1 MQVFQALR
9 MVVNDELS
17 ALDCLLRAGTAAL
30 APGGRLAIISFHSL
44 EDRAV
49 KTHFRLCSADTKHPV
64 TGHITRAAPFTLITK
79 RAVQA
84 GQDEVVANVRARSAR
99 LRVLM
104 RNL

>member
-1 MQVFQALR
+1 

-17 ALDCLLRAGTAAL
+17 ALDNLLRAGTAAL
-30 APGGRLAIISFHSL
+30 APGGRLAVISFHSL

-49 KTHFRLCSADTKHPV
+49 KNHFRLCSADMQHPV
-64 TGHITRAAPFTLITK
+64 TGQITRPAPFTLLTK

-84 GQDEVVANVRARSAR
+84 DQHEIAANARARSAR

-104 RNL
+104 RKL

>member
-1 MQVFQALR
+1 

-17 ALDCLLRAGTAAL
+17 ALDDLLRDGIAAL
-30 APGGRLAIISFHSL
+30 APGGRFAVISFHSL

-49 KTHFRLCSADTKHPV
+49 KRFFRKCSTDEQHAITGRV
-64 TGHITRAAPFTLITK
+64 TRTASFTLLTK

-84 GQDEVVANVRARSAR
+84 GQDELAFNVRARSAR

-104 RNL
+104 RNCS

>member
-1 MQVFQALR
+1 

-17 ALDCLLRAGTAAL
+17 ALDDLLRDGVAAL

-49 KTHFRLCSADTKHPV
+49 KSCFRRCSTDEQHPV
-64 TGHITRAAPFTLITK
+64 TGHITRPAPFKLLTK
-79 RAVQA
+79 RALQA
-84 GQDEVVANVRARSAR
+84 GQDEVASNVRARSAR

-104 RNL
+104 RSV

>member
-1 MQVFQALR
+1 

-17 ALDCLLRAGTAAL
+17 ALNHLLRDGSAAL
-30 APGGRLAIISFHSL
+30 APGGRLAVISFHSL

-49 KTHFRLCSADTKHPV
+49 KNHFRLCSADSHHPV
-64 TGHITRAAPFTLITK
+64 TGQTTRLASFTLLTK

-84 GQDEVVANVRARSAR
+84 ERVEISANVRARSAR

-104 RNL
+104 RNPL